1 MWVRQ
6 VKENNQPMF
15 RYPANGLNWG
25 LVPMNRVSYGDASA
39 LRDCGTFFLRAGLY
53 AVVGA
58 VSGTTTRVQ
67 AALVP
72 VSGNPL
78 QVDIHQSLADSTGSF
93 SGADNFVA
101 SFEVPDD
108 GSGGS
113 VLGLYQFFTPGPNTA
128 VNVGI
133 SEVYASILFLPQ
145 LCPQAPLQFAARQR
159 VNTDTVPQQ
168 VTKQAWNS
176 LYLTDLQDFN
186 QNTPAGTFLVPP
198 NETSFYLRSGLYLIL
213 GIVMSN
219 LYVGS
224 CALALDGP
232 SQAFLPAEG
241 NMLLQSSSGV
251 TQGDQ
256 HFQGVV
262 SVPDDGTGG
271 SKLKILGYPVVR
283 DQFGTSVGSGLKNIY
298 VNLAFVSLNS
308 LAPACKPFT
317 PLPSFF
323 SVLQTYPS
331 GQDPPVFV
339 DLGSSFS
346 QVPLTTV
353 VGPPPPASPTEAVA
367 LLPSVEAGCFLLP
380 AGSWY
385 VLGTTPASNGR
396 QPAAG
401 ALCSLTSLNQIYFDP
416 QKVLLQSTNAFS
428 GNMEFAGVVVV
439 PQSTW
444 VCLFVSYQSGQTYGS
459 KVGSNLPEIYTQLTF
474 LAM

>member
-6 VKENNQPMF
+6 VKKNNQPMF
-15 RYPANGLNWG
+15 RYPANGLNWA

-39 LRDCGTFFLRAGLY
+39 LRDCGTFFLKAGLY

-78 QVDIHQSLADSTGSF
+78 QVDIGQILAASTGSF
-93 SGADNFVA
+93 AGANNFVA

-133 SEVYASILFLPQ
+133 SEVYASVLFLPQ
-145 LCPQAPLQFAARQR
+145 LCPQPPLQFAAGQR
-159 VNTDTVPQQ
+159 VNTSTQPQQ

-176 LYLTDLQDFN
+176 FYLTDLKDFN

-198 NETSFYLRSGLYLIL
+198 NETSFYLNTGLYLVI

-219 LYVGS
+219 LYQGS
-224 CALALDGP
+224 CALAVDGLD
-232 SQAFLPAEG
+232 QAFLPAEG
-241 NMLLQSSSGV
+241 DLLLQSSSGV

-262 SVPDDGTGG
+262 SVPNDSTGG
-271 SKLKILGYPVVR
+271 SKLKILGYPVTR
-283 DQFGTSVGSGLKNIY
+283 DQFGTSVGSGLPNIY
-298 VNLAFVSLNS
+298 VNLAFVSLSN
-308 LAPACKPFT
+308 LAPACRPFA
-317 PLPSFF
+317 PLPAFF

-331 GQDPPVFV
+331 GQDSPVFV

-353 VGPPPPASPTEAVA
+353 VGPPPPVSPTAAVS
-367 LLPSVEAGCFLLP
+367 LLPSTEAGCFLLP

-385 VLGTTPASNGR
+385 VIGTTPASAGR
-396 QPAAG
+396 QPTAG

-416 QKVLLQSTNAFS
+416 QKILLQSTNAFS

-444 VCLFVSYQSGQTYGS
+444 VCLFVSYKSGQKYGS
-459 KVGSNLPEIYTQLTF
+459 AVGSDLPEIYTQLTF